1 MMMERKPAL
10 DIRKGP
16 DTMRSW
22 KKNNL
27 KDRVLNTIL
36 ALTNYNLNMPLFS
49 LFKFVVTGIT
59 GLV

>member
-1 MMMERKPAL
+1 
-10 DIRKGP
+10 
-16 DTMRSW
+16 MRLE